1 MIEINTKVRKVWSW
15 KKFRFIEE
23 RSFEVVKYKR
33 KQEWH
38 DPTYGNGGGDFIYVE
53 RKSVLKVFEEYE
65 DALHYKNKIMKIC

>member
-1 MIEINTKVRKVWSW
+1 MVEINTKVRKVWSW
-15 KKFRFIEE
+15 KKFRFNEE

-33 KQEWH
+33 KQEWIEE
-38 DPTYGNGGGDFIYVE
+38 GNFIYVE

>member
-1 MIEINTKVRKVWSW
+1 MQREINTKVKKVWSW
-15 KKFRFIEE
+15 KKFRFVEE

-33 KQEWH
+33 KQAWIEEE
-38 DPTYGNGGGDFIYVE
+38 NFIYVE